1 MEPQLQHDQL
11 FGTLPPTR
19 LFFRCALPSMV
30 SMAVTSLYTIADGI
44 FVGRFIGAEA
54 LAAVNLVMPL
64 IMISFALA
72 DMVAVG
78 SSVQIA
84 IRLGERDE
92 QAASRIFSF
101 ACGMIFAISVAAGAI
116 GFFFADDLVR
126 LLGADGLVKQYAV
139 DYMRVYALFSPAIM
153 IFFAVDNFLRIC
165 GRVRYSMVMNIVIS
179 LGNIVLDALLI
190 VGFRMGVAAAAF
202 ASCLCLTAGTLIGFW
217 PFLRGRLPLRFTR
230 LLLKPRAVLNIIA
243 NGSSE
248 FFSNIA
254 SSVCMVLFNAVLM
267 AQGGYLAV
275 AAFSVVMYID
285 SVVKS
290 ILFGMS
296 DALQPAISYNYGA
309 LNTDRVFALERRV
322 QLAGLLISVAVL
334 AWMLTG
340 AGAILP
346 YFMEAGNTALLDLSR
361 RALHLFALSY
371 LVSWCGIVSGSFFTA
386 LNRPLS
392 SLLLSFSQTLLL
404 PGLSLLILPRFWG
417 LDGVWLS
424 SLSAG
429 LVAAL
434 LSAILLH
441 RTVRHLRRTG

>member
-1 MEPQLQHDQL
+1 MAPQLEHERL
-11 FGTLPPTR
+11 FGSLPPTR

-92 QAASRIFSF
+92 HEANRIFSF
-101 ACGMIFAISVAAGAI
+101 ACGLIFAISVAAGAI
-116 GFFFADDLVR
+116 GFFFAGDLMR
-126 LLGADGLVKQYAV
+126 LLGAEGAVLRYAV

-165 GRVRYSMVMNIVIS
+165 GKVRYSMIMNIVIS
-179 LGNIVLDALLI
+179 LANIALDALFI
-190 VGFRMGVAAAAF
+190 VGFRKGVAAAAL
-202 ASCLCLTAGTLIGFW
+202 ASCLCLAAGTAIGFW

-230 LLLKPRAVLNIIA
+230 SSLKPRAVFNIVA

-275 AAFSVVMYID
+275 AAFSVIMYID

-309 LNTDRVFALERRV
+309 RDTRRVFALERRV
-322 QLAGLLISVAVL
+322 QLAGFLVSIAVL

-340 AGAILP
+340 AQSILP
-346 YFMEAGNTALLDLSR
+346 YFMEAGNTALLELSR

-386 LNRPLS
+386 LGRPLS

-404 PGLSLLILPRFWG
+404 PGLSLLLLPRLWG

-424 SLSAG
+424 PLAAG
-429 LVAAL
+429 LFAAL
-434 LSAILLH
+434 LSAVL
-441 RTVRHLRRTG
+441 LRRIVRRLRQE